1 MSKLYKF
8 NQLVGD
14 TPLIQIENRIYAK
27 FEVYNPSGSVKDRMV
42 TYIINDALKKN
53 IINEKSIFIEATSGN
68 TGISLAMMGSKL
80 SNKVKI
86 IMPHNMSSERKK
98 MLRFFG
104 AELIEVGFN
113 DFQSAI
119 DLRDSILASDERYW
133 SPLQFSNK
141 LNIECHRRTTGPEI
155 LSSVYH
161 LFMQNDPTRTFDT
174 FIHGSGTGGTLMG
187 VWEYFNKDLL
197 WVDKKGIPKKI
208 DFVLTTPAE
217 PSSMHGIQ
225 GINDGANFLLNKHIL
240 DDEIPISTDSAVEYM
255 HQLGLEKGLMVGISS
270 AANIL
275 AAKKWKE
282 KRPNGGA
289 IVTMLC
295 DRGERYL

>member
-1 MSKLYKF
+1 
-8 NQLVGD
+8 
-14 TPLIQIENRIYAK
+14 
-27 FEVYNPSGSVKDRMV
+27 MV
-42 TYIINDALKKN
+42 TKNILLFGGSGKIGEKLVSNLSSNYNVFSIDKNLKKN
-53 IINEKSIFIEATSGN
+53 LNS
-68 TGISLAMMGSKL
+68 
-80 SNKVKI
+80 
-86 IMPHNMSSERKK
+86 
-98 MLRFFG
+98 
-104 AELIEVGFN
+104 
-113 DFQSAI
+113 
-119 DLRDSILASDERYW
+119 
-133 SPLQFSNK
+133 
-141 LNIECHRRTTGPEI
+141 LNIKYI
-155 LSSVYH
+155 KYNL
-161 LFMQNDPTRTFDT
+161 LK
-174 FIHGSGTGGTLMG
+174 
-187 VWEYFNKDLL
+187 NKSLL
-197 WVDKKGIPKKI
+197 RIPKKI